1 MIIAFEQKS
10 FSDEDVSFQNDRIDG
25 YNARME
31 H

>member
-10 FSDEDVSFQNDRIDG
+10 FSDEDVSFQSDRIDG